1 VLRFLLRRLLGAIPL
16 ILGILTLIFFIM
28 HLAPGDPTTRYFDP
42 TISPEVMEQMR
53 ANLGLDQPV
62 PIQYVKWMGSFLTG
76 DFGYSFSYMRP
87 ISQVLPEVM
96 WNTLQLTFMSL
107 LVIFGVGMLIGIFQA
122 VRQYSVA
129 DNVLTVVALFFYSMP
144 GFWLAL
150 MLILI
155 FSLIAS
161 QQGWPVQFPAS
172 QMTSGGYEFMST
184 SEQIRDRFMHL
195 ILPSLALGIGSAAG
209 IARYMRGS
217 LLEVIQQDFV
227 RTARAKGLE
236 ERVVIFKHAL
246 RNALLP
252 IITLLGLT
260 LPFLF
265 SGAVLIEVIFAWPGM
280 GRLIVDA
287 VFQRD
292 YPLIMA
298 SSFII
303 AVLVILGNL
312 LADVLYAIADPRIRA
327 G

>member
-1 VLRFLLRRLLGAIPL
+1 VFRFLARRLLGAVPL
-16 ILGILTLIFFIM
+16 VLGILTLIFFLM

-42 TISPEVMEQMR
+42 TISPEIMEQMR
-53 ANLGLDQPV
+53 QNLGLDQPV
-62 PIQYVKWMGSFLTG
+62 PIQYLKWMGAFLTG

-87 ISQVLPEVM
+87 ISEILPEVM
-96 WNTLQLTFMSL
+96 WNTLQLTLMSL
-107 LVIFGVGMLIGIFQA
+107 VVIFGLGMLIGIFQA
-122 VRQYSVA
+122 VRQYSVG

-150 MLILI
+150 MLILV
-155 FSLIAS
+155 FSLKAS
-161 QQGWPVQFPAS
+161 QWGWPVQFPSS
-172 QMTSGGYEFMST
+172 QMTGGGYEFMST
-184 SEQIRDRFMHL
+184 GEQIRDRIMHL
-195 ILPSLALGIGSAAG
+195 ILPSIALGIGSAAG
-209 IARYMRGS
+209 IARFMRGS
-217 LLEVIQQDFV
+217 LLEVIRQDFV

-252 IITLLGLT
+252 IITILGLT

-298 SSFII
+298 SSFLI

-312 LADVLYAIADPRIRA
+312 LADVLYAVADPRIRS

>member
-28 HLAPGDPTTRYFDP
+28 HMAPGDPTTRYLDP

-53 ANLGLDQPV
+53 ANFGLDEPL
-62 PIQYVKWMGSFLTG
+62 PIQYLKWMGAFLTG
-76 DFGYSFSYMRP
+76 DFGYSFTYMRP

-96 WNTLQLTFMSL
+96 WNTIQLTFMSL
-107 LVIFGVGMLIGIFQA
+107 LIIFGVGMLIGIFQA

-155 FSLIAS
+155 FSLMAS
-161 QQGWPVQFPAS
+161 QMGWPIQFPAS
-172 QMTSGGYEFMST
+172 QMTSGDYEFLST
-184 SEQIRDRFMHL
+184 GGKIRDRLTHL

-236 ERVVIFKHAL
+236 ERVVIFKHACAMHSS
-246 RNALLP
+246 RSSP
-252 IITLLGLT
+252 S
-260 LPFLF
+260 
-265 SGAVLIEVIFAWPGM
+265 SG
-280 GRLIVDA
+280 
-287 VFQRD
+287 
-292 YPLIMA
+292 
-298 SSFII
+298 
-303 AVLVILGNL
+303 
-312 LADVLYAIADPRIRA
+312 
-327 G
+327 

>member
-1 VLRFLLRRLLGAIPL
+1 MWAFLARRLLGAIPL
-16 ILGILTLIFFIM
+16 VLGILTLIFFLM

-42 TISPEVMEQMR
+42 NVNPQIIEQMR
-53 ANLGLDQPV
+53 QNLGLDEPIPV
-62 PIQYVKWMGSFLTG
+62 QYVKWMGAFLTG
-76 DFGYSFSYMRP
+76 DFGYSFGQMRP
-87 ISQVLPEVM
+87 VAEILPEVM
-96 WNTLQLTFMSL
+96 WNTLQLTLMSL
-107 LVIFGVGMLIGIFQA
+107 LVTFGVGMLIGIYQA
-122 VRQYSVA
+122 VRQYSIS
-129 DNVLTVVALFFYSMP
+129 DNVLTVIALFFYSMP

-150 MLILI
+150 MLILV
-155 FSLIAS
+155 FSLKAS
-161 QQGWPVQFPAS
+161 QWGWPVQLPAS
-172 QMTSGGYEFMST
+172 QMTSGGYEFLSPT
-184 SEQIRDRFMHL
+184 EQLRERITHL

-217 LLEVIQQDFV
+217 LLEVIRQDFV

-265 SGAVLIEVIFAWPGM
+265 SGAVLVEVIFAWPGM

-298 SSFII
+298 SSFVI

-312 LADVLYAIADPRIRA
+312 IADLLYAIADPRIRT

>member
-1 VLRFLLRRLLGAIPL
+1 MFRFLARRLLGAIPL
-16 ILGILTLIFFIM
+16 ILGILTLIFFLM

-42 TISPEVMEQMR
+42 TISPEIMEQMR
-53 ANLGLDQPV
+53 QNLGLDQPV
-62 PIQYVKWMGSFLTG
+62 PIQYLKWMGAFLTG

-87 ISQVLPEVM
+87 ISEILPEVM
-96 WNTLQLTFMSL
+96 WNTLQLTFTSL
-107 LVIFGVGMLIGIFQA
+107 VVIFGLGMLIGIFQA
-122 VRQYSVA
+122 VRQYSLG
-129 DNVLTVVALFFYSMP
+129 DNILTVMALFFYSMP

-155 FSLIAS
+155 FSLKAS
-161 QQGWPVQFPAS
+161 QWGWPIQLPAS
-172 QMTSGGYEFMST
+172 QMTGGGFEFMSAG
-184 SEQIRDRFMHL
+184 ERVGNRVIHL

-209 IARYMRGS
+209 VARFMRGS
-217 LLEVIQQDFV
+217 LLEVIRQDFV

-252 IITLLGLT
+252 IITILGLT

-312 LADVLYAIADPRIRA
+312 LADVLYAIADPRIRT